1 MKPLLAWD
9 IDGTLLTS
17 GGAGRNALNGAFFE
31 CFGTEDVFL
40 KVDFRGR
47 IDPSLIQEAF
57 DVAGR
62 AYDAADAA
70 RLKETYLRRLRE
82 ELSARSAVMTVHP
95 GALEAV
101 LRCAPFAHNALL
113 TGNWREGAFAKLEA
127 ADLDRHFSW
136 GAFGG
141 DGVVRNDLV
150 PVLRRRA
157 KERGIDAERVI
168 VIGDTPADVAC
179 ARADN
184 AEVVAVTTGGCSRE
198 ELAAAEPDLLVSD
211 LQTDAEAFFKFLA
224 I

>member
-31 CFGTEDVFL
+31 CFGTADVFA

-57 DVAGR
+57 SVAKRPYTEG
-62 AYDAADAA
+62 DAMY
-70 RLKETYLRRLRE
+70 LKKTYLRRLRE
-82 ELSARSAVMTVHP
+82 ELEARASSMTVHP

-101 LRCAPFAHNALL
+101 LRCAPHATNALV

-127 ADLDRHFSW
+127 AGLDSHFSW

-150 PVLRRRA
+150 PVLRKRA
-157 KERGIDAERVI
+157 LERGVETERVI

-179 ARADN
+179 ARAGN

-198 ELAAAEPDLLVSD
+198 QLAAAKPDLL
-211 LQTDAEAFFKFLA
+211 LTNLEADAEAFFDFVGC
-224 I
+224 